1 MIQTIKKLS
10 KALLLISTIILY
22 ILLGFIVIT
31 SVPYALYTEIY
42 DGRMDVVITDTGRRP
57 ANSTRVP
64 ASLGNVRVLKSNF
77 DLKKAYSI
85 YKTFHL

>member
-1 MIQTIKKLS
+1 MIHGVSFLEEIPGQNPNTF
-10 KALLLISTIILY
+10 ARN
-22 ILLGFIVIT
+22 
-31 SVPYALYTEIY
+31 LYTEMY

-85 YKTFHL
+85 YKTLKNIIKFPERMH